1 MSNSH
6 IEIYQVE
13 NGNTEISVKLEN
25 ETVWLSLNQ
34 MVDLFLRDKSVISR
48 HISNI
53 FKEGELDKQ
62 SVVAKNAT
70 TAADGKIYQV
80 DFYNLDVIISI
91 GYRIKSQRGTQ
102 FRIWANKILKN
113 YLIKGFSINEKRLT
127 QQNEQLKKL
136 QDSVKLLGDVLNYKE
151 LNTDE
156 SVGLLTI
163 ISDYAYALDILD
175 RYDYQN
181 LDIRKTSGKETF
193 QLGYNEAKK
202 QIAIAK
208 KVYGN
213 SELFGREKDD
223 SLKSSLSTI
232 YQTFDGKD
240 LYPSVEEKAA
250 NLLYFITK
258 NHSFTDGNKRI
269 AAFIFLY
276 FLERNRILFDKFGK
290 KRIADNA
297 LVALTLMIAISK
309 PEEKDTMIK
318 VIVNLI
324 NKEN

>member
-1 MSNSH
+1 M
-6 IEIYQVE
+6 YQVE
-13 NGNTEISVKLEN
+13 NGNTEISVRLEN

-127 QQNEQLKKL
+127 QQNEQLKEL
-136 QDSVKLLGDVLNYKE
+136 QDSVKLLGDVLNCKE

-163 ISDYAYALDILD
+163 VSDYTYALDILD

-181 LDIRKTSGKETF
+181 LDIRQTSG
-193 QLGYNEAKK
+193 
-202 QIAIAK
+202 
-208 KVYGN
+208 
-213 SELFGREKDD
+213 
-223 SLKSSLSTI
+223 
-232 YQTFDGKD
+232 
-240 LYPSVEEKAA
+240 
-250 NLLYFITK
+250 
-258 NHSFTDGNKRI
+258 
-269 AAFIFLY
+269 IF
-276 FLERNRILFDKFGK
+276 
-290 KRIADNA
+290 A
-297 LVALTLMIAISK
+297 
-309 PEEKDTMIK
+309 
-318 VIVNLI
+318 
-324 NKEN
+324 